1 MAARP
6 IWKGVLQLRRVR
18 IPIRV
23 FAATETADALSFH
36 QLHGPCQT
44 RIQQRRWCPTCDHVV
59 LNAEIVK
66 GFEFETG
73 RYVLV
78 LEAELEAVRPPST
91 RVIDLTQFAPAAT
104 LDPAVIDRSYFVL
117 ADGPHAAEPFAVIAA
132 SMSDTV
138 GIGKLAIYGREYL
151 VAVRR
156 PPAFTTR
163 ALYLMLHSLH
173 HADEMRLVD
182 AVAGEDLPAVSA
194 VPLDQVR
201 LAKQVIA
208 ACTRPLDLADFTD
221 QYQADLRRLIA
232 AKIKGEEIVVP
243 PVVDATPVLNLREAL
258 VESLRAVKK
267 SPRRRG

>member
-18 IPIRV
+18 IPVRV
-23 FAATETADALSFH
+23 FAATEPAAALTFH

-44 RIQQRRWCPTCDHVV
+44 RIQQRKWCPTCDHVV

-78 LEAELEAVRPPST
+78 LDAELEAVRPPST
-91 RVIDLTQFAPAAT
+91 RVIELTQFAPAAT
-104 LDPAVIDRSYFVL
+104 LDPAVIDRSYFIV

-132 SMSDTV
+132 AMTDTV
-138 GIGKLAIYGREYL
+138 GVGKLAIYGREYL

-163 ALYLMLHSLH
+163 ALSLMLHTLH
-173 HADEMRLVD
+173 HADELRSVD
-182 AVAGEDLPAVSA
+182 VVVGEQMPTVGA

-208 ACTRPLDLADFTD
+208 ACTRSLRLDDFVD
-221 QYQADLRRLIA
+221 EYQRDLKRLID
-232 AKIKGEEIVVP
+232 AKITGEEIVVP
-243 PVVDATPVLNLREAL
+243 PVVDVTPVLNLREAL
-258 VESLRAVKK
+258 VESLRAIK
-267 SPRRRG
+267 SPARRRG